1 MRAVRHTDNGIEVI
15 DVSRPDADDGRIRVH
30 VRGAGICGSDLHML
44 TWGPMPVTLGHEVA
58 GHLDDGTPVA
68 VWPLV
73 PCGECDRCAAGEV
86 TQCRRA
92 ITQSYGIGRDGG
104 MADEMFVEES
114 CVVPLPEGLDVS
126 DASLVEP
133 IACSLH
139 ALRRAGLRGDERV
152 AVVGA
157 GMIGLAAA
165 LVARAAGCS
174 TDVIARHDAQ
184 REAVARIGAGTH
196 PEGEY
201 DVVVDAAG
209 TDSALKTSFDLLRPG
224 GKVALVASY
233 WEPVTFPQF
242 FSIKEPVVFGSN
254 MHGHDENDRDMDA
267 AARILAQFP
276 EVASTMITH
285 RFPLDRAAEA
295 FSVAADRAGGAI
307 KVLLEP

>member
-1 MRAVRHTDNGIEVI
+1 MRAVRHTDNGIEVV
-15 DVSRPDADDGRIRVH
+15 DVSRPDADDGRVRVH

-92 ITQSYGIGRDGG
+92 VTQSYGIGRDGG
-104 MADEMFVEES
+104 MADEIVVEES
-114 CVVPLPEGLDVS
+114 CVVPLPEGLDVAN
-126 DASLVEP
+126 ASLVEP

-165 LVARAAGCS
+165 LVARAAGCP

-184 REAVARIGAGTH
+184 REAAARIGSGTD

-254 MHGHDENDRDMDA
+254 THGHDENDRDMDA
-267 AARILAQFP
+267 AARILAESP
-276 EVASTMITH
+276 EVAAAMITH
-285 RFPLDRAAEA
+285 RFPLDRAADA
-295 FSVAADRAGGAI
+295 FDAAGDRAAGAI

>member
-1 MRAVRHTDNGIEVI
+1 MV
-15 DVSRPDADDGRIRVH
+15 
-30 VRGAGICGSDLHML
+30 
-44 TWGPMPVTLGHEVA
+44 
-58 GHLDDGTPVA
+58 
-68 VWPLV
+68 
-73 PCGECDRCAAGEV
+73 
-86 TQCRRA
+86 
-92 ITQSYGIGRDGG
+92 
-104 MADEMFVEES
+104 VEES
-114 CVVPLPEGLDVS
+114 CVVPLPEGLHVS
-126 DASLVEP
+126 EASLVEP

-139 ALRRAGLRGDERV
+139 ALRRAGLGGDERV

-165 LVARAAGCS
+165 LVARAAGCP
-174 TDVIARHDAQ
+174 TDVVARHGAQ
-184 REAVARIGAGTH
+184 RDAAARIGAGTD

-209 TDSALKTSFDLLRPG
+209 TDSALKTGFDLLRPG

-267 AARILAQFP
+267 AARILAESP
-276 EVASTMITH
+276 EVAAAMITH
-285 RFPLDRAAEA
+285 RFPLDRAADA
-295 FSVAADRAGGAI
+295 FDAAGDRAAGAI